1 MKKGQTPDML
11 FWFVTILIAVG
22 VAIVLTLFFVN
33 TSKTFDRPSEENP
46 LIQNVA
52 PLVLLMFFKLR
63 KQR

>member
-22 VAIVLTLFFVN
+22 VAIVLILFFVN

-52 PLVLLMFFKLR
+52 PLVLLMFF
-63 KQR
+63 